1 MAQIRFA
8 GREGKHIELTRSALD
23 LLDDGLDGRL
33 IRRGADSY
41 DKARQVWNGMV
52 DKRPAAIA
60 YCASESDV
68 TTTVDFVLGEGV
80 AVSVRSGGHN
90 IVGNCLC
97 EDGLVIDLSAMK
109 RVEVDPDQGLARA
122 EAGLLLG
129 EFDTATQMHG
139 LATTMGVNTIT
150 GIAGLTLGGGIGRLG
165 RKHGLSCDNLAS
177 AQLVTADGR
186 VLTANSDENADL
198 YWALRGGGGNFG
210 IVTRF
215 DYRVWPVGP
224 NIFGGSLV
232 YDYCQA
238 RNVLRFLRDRFTNA
252 ADELDIDLVLLTM
265 PEGEKVL
272 VLSVCYA
279 GSIGDGERLLAPL
292 RAFGSP
298 LADQLEPI
306 PYLEIQAS
314 IDHLWLRGRRYF
326 WKANF
331 LRELTDA
338 AIDSFVDGF
347 ADVPSPLSLAVLQQV
362 GGAIS
367 RVPATATAF
376 WNRDA
381 AYDCFPVSVWLTPEE
396 DERNIVWARQFW
408 LEMHP
413 HSTGGVYVNNLG
425 DEGGDRVRAAYGDNY
440 DRLVEVK
447 RRYDPGNLF
456 RYNQNIRPNS

>member
-1 MAQIRFA
+1 MTQIRFA
-8 GREGKHIELTRSALD
+8 ALEGDHINLAGDALD
-23 LLDDGLDGRL
+23 RLDNDLGGRL
-33 IRRGADSY
+33 IRTGADAY
-41 DKARQVWNGMV
+41 NKARQVWNGMV

-60 YCASESDV
+60 YCASESHV
-68 TTTVDFVLGEGV
+68 TKAVDFARSEGI

-109 RVEVDPDQGLARA
+109 RIEVDSDQRLARA

-129 EFDTATQMHG
+129 EFDTATQAHG
-139 LATTMGVNTIT
+139 LATTMGINTET

-177 AQLVTADGR
+177 TQVVTADGR

-215 DYRVWPVGP
+215 DYRIWPIGP
-224 NIFGGSLV
+224 NVLGGLLI
-232 YDYCQA
+232 YDYRQA
-238 RNVLRFLRDRFTNA
+238 RDVLRFHRDQFANA
-252 ADELDIDLVLLTM
+252 ADELDITLVLLTT
-265 PEGEKVL
+265 PEGAKVL
-272 VLSVCYA
+272 ALSVCYV
-279 GSIGDGERLLAPL
+279 GSIGEGERLLAPL
-292 RAFGSP
+292 RAFGPP
-298 LADQLEPI
+298 LADQVEPI
-306 PYLEIQAS
+306 SYVELQAS
-314 IDHLWLRGRRYF
+314 ADPLFQRGRRYF

-338 AIDSFVDGF
+338 TIDSFVDGF
-347 ADVPSPLSLAVLQQV
+347 ADVPSPLSLAVMQQV

-376 WNRDA
+376 WNRDV
-381 AYDCFPVSVWLTPEE
+381 AYDCFPVSVWHAPDE
-396 DERNIVWARQFW
+396 DERNIAWARQFW
-408 LEMHP
+408 SAMHP

-425 DEGGDRVRAAYGDNY
+425 DEGDDRVRAAYGDNY
-440 DRLVEVK
+440 DQLVQIK

-456 RYNQNIRPNS
+456 RYNQNIRPGA